1 MSDLGATFANIVTD
15 GSLLLAM
22 AVATLVGLISFA
34 SPCVLPLVP
43 GYLGYV
49 AGLTGAAAA
58 GPAAGRS
65 GTPPSAIP
73 TSPGAAESAST
84 ATATAAVAASPSRGG
99 RRRVLAGAL
108 LFVAGFSLVFV
119 SFGALFGGLGRLLL
133 EWAPVLTRVMG
144 VVTIV
149 MGLAFLGALPWLQRE
164 RRIHRRPP
172 AGLAGAPVLGIVFG
186 LGWTPCLGPTLSAVN
201 SLAYTQASATRG
213 AVLGLAYCLGLG
225 IPFVLVALGARRA
238 LTFSAFARRHA
249 PTVMRVGGVLLILLG
264 LLLVTGLWDSV
275 MMWLRAWLATT
286 GLGSSVV

>member
-1 MSDLGATFANIVTD
+1 MSDLGATFADIVTD

-22 AVATLVGLISFA
+22 AVAALVGLISFA

-49 AGLTGAAAA
+49 AGLTGATAAA
-58 GPAAGRS
+58 PAAGQPA
-65 GTPPSAIP
+65 TPPPSAA
-73 TSPGAAESAST
+73 GT
-84 ATATAAVAASPSRGG
+84 AVTTAPATAAPSRSD

-144 VVTIV
+144 VITIV

-201 SLAYTQASATRG
+201 SLAYSQASAGRG

-225 IPFVLVALGARRA
+225 IPFLLVALGARRA
-238 LTFSAFARRHA
+238 LTFSTFARRHA
-249 PTVMRVGGVLLILLG
+249 PTVMRVGGVLLLVLG
-264 LLLVTGLWDSV
+264 LLLVTGLWDAV
-275 MMWLRAWLATT
+275 MMWLRSWLATT